1 MTDPSPTPGPVAGPG
16 SAAARTADRVAA
28 AVLDVDGV
36 AALHGGPIGALG
48 TYLPGRRVTGVR
60 LTPDGAEVG
69 VVITYGTPVPA
80 LAARIRAV
88 LAPIVGPAVTV
99 TVGDVLGPDDDP
111 PPSPDP
117 VPSSDPTPNTAPT
130 GPVASSVDAAAPSP
144 RET

>member
-1 MTDPSPTPGPVAGPG
+1 MTDPSPTPGPAAGPDPTAGPG
-16 SAAARTADRVAA
+16 GAAARTADRVAA

-36 AALHGGPIGALG
+36 VALHGGPIGALG

-80 LAARIRAV
+80 LAARVRAA
-88 LAPIVGPAVTV
+88 LAPIVGPAVTIV
-99 TVGDVLGPDDDP
+99 VGDVVGPDGDTSHDADLP
-111 PPSPDP
+111 ADGAS
-117 VPSSDPTPNTAPT
+117 TAAP
-130 GPVASSVDAAAPSP
+130 PSP